1 MANSEYQSKAIVTGI
16 KATSRVAIKIRDNYY
31 TVEYTEE
38 RAIPDVDGVDIEQE
52 QIMLFDSVNAV
63 VDAQAED
70 IIKTFQNNKR
80 QPVDIV
86 YILCYSIYVD

>member
-1 MANSEYQSKAIVTGI
+1 MAEYQSKAIVTEI

-38 RAIPDVDGVDIEQE
+38 RSIPDVEGVDIEQE
-52 QIMLFDSVNAV
+52 QNILFDSVNAV

-70 IIKTFQNNKR
+70 IIKTFQNKR
-80 QPVDIV
+80 
-86 YILCYSIYVD
+86 